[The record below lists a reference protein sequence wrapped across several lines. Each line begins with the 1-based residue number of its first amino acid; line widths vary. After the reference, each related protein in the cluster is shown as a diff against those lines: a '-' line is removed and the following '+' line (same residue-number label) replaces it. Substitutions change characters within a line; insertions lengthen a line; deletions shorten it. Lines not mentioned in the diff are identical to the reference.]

1 MNLGNLDLKDL
12 QEALKK
18 AQQLMSSCT
27 TITSEPKVEILADSI
42 SKDKKRLTTFELTF
56 WRPILP
62 QLTRHRALS
71 FSVRSSRATPSK
83 DLIEEIRK
91 SPWGPAV
98 WSKNEK
104 GMVAKE
110 CYCKEQTVDTLKT
123 LWINIALAMCNYVEG
138 LEGVHKQIVNRLLEP
153 FSCTHVVVSGTE
165 WNNFFKL
172 RCADDAQP
180 EIAELALAMRR
191 AMAESTPTLL
201 EEDQWHLP
209 YISQKDLFEHD
220 LAECCKISAARCA
233 RVSYHLYDGTTDPEK
248 DLELYEKLKT
258 HSHWGPMEHVATP
271 AGDVYL
277 VSNFKGW
284 NQLRKFEEM

>member
-1 MNLGNLDLKDL
+1 MNLGNLDLEKL
-12 QEALKK
+12 QEALEK
-18 AQQLMSSCT
+18 AQQLMNSCT
-27 TITSEPKVEILADSI
+27 TITSKPKVEILADSI

-56 WRPILP
+56 WRPMLP

-91 SPWGPAV
+91 SPWGPTV
-98 WSKNEK
+98 WGKNEK

-110 CYCKEQTVDTLKT
+110 CYCDKQTLSTLKT
-123 LWINIALAMCNYVEG
+123 LWISIALAVCDYVDS
-138 LEGVHKQIVNRLLEP
+138 LKDVHKQIVNRLLEP